1 MKSENHLVITGIVTS
16 DVAIKPEQP
25 YVRFLIIHSLGIGS
39 NPLFLDCLQI
49 IKPGTEPRIPRTGTS
64 VRVRAYLRSKA
75 NGIEAVVKS
84 MDIEP

>member
-16 DVAIKPEQP
+16 DVAIKLEQP
-25 YVRFLIIHSLGIGS
+25 YVRFRIIHSLGIGS
-39 NPLFLDCLQI
+39 KPLFLDCLQI
-49 IKPGTEPRIPRTGTS
+49 IKPGTEPRIPRKGDS
-64 VRVRAYLRSKA
+64 VRVRAYLRMRA

>member
-25 YVRFLIIHSLGIGS
+25 YVRFRILHSLGIGS
-39 NPLFLDCLQI
+39 KPLFLDCLQI
-49 IKPGTEPRIPRTGTS
+49 IKPGTEPRIPKKGDS
-64 VRVRAYLRSKA
+64 VRVRAYLRSRA

>member
-25 YVRFLIIHSLGIGS
+25 YVRFRIIHSLGIGS
-39 NPLFLDCLQI
+39 KPLFLDCLQI
-49 IKPGTEPRIPRTGTS
+49 IKPGTEPRIPKKGNS
-64 VRVRAYLRSKA
+64 VRVRAYLRMKA

>member
-16 DVAIKPEQP
+16 DVAIKPEQT
-25 YVRFLIIHSLGIGS
+25 YVRFRIFHSQGIGS
-39 NPLFLDCLQI
+39 KPLFLDCLQI
-49 IKPGTEPRIPRTGTS
+49 IKPGTVPRIPQRGDS
-64 VRVRAYLRSKA
+64 VRVRAYLRMRA